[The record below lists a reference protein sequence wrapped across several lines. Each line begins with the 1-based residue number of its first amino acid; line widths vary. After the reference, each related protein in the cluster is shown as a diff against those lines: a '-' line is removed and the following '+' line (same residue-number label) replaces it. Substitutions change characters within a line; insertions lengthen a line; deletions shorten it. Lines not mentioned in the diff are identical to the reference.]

1 MSGLKIN
8 TMKTK
13 VIWIGRKRFCKDK
26 LNVSKVLEWGI
37 TEFNLLGLEFNVDL
51 DRMIRKNYLDAIGQ
65 SKQILTNWKKNLTPF
80 GKITVIKT
88 FIISKFN
95 HLFIALPNPSP
106 ETVKSISDIMYK
118 FIWDDKPD
126 KVNRHQICK
135 DYLHGGLKTLDLE
148 KFIKSLKLT
157 WIKHL
162 VRDLESPWANLINS
176 QLNLSKK
183 LFSFGP
189 AWCEKSK
196 IDNPFW
202 KVILNAWLYFSQEYP
217 VKEDLDILHSPL
229 WFNKVLVSIPYFS
242 KSGMKKE

>member
-1 MSGLKIN
+1 
-8 TMKTK
+8 
-13 VIWIGRKRFCKDK
+13 
-26 LNVSKVLEWGI
+26 
-37 TEFNLLGLEFNVDL
+37 
-51 DRMIRKNYLDAIGQ
+51 
-65 SKQILTNWKKNLTPF
+65 
-80 GKITVIKT
+80 
-88 FIISKFN
+88 
-95 HLFIALPNPSP
+95 
-106 ETVKSISDIMYK
+106 MYK

-135 DYLHGGLKTLDLE
+135 DYLDGALKMLDLE

-202 KVILNAWLYFSQEYP
+202 KDVLNAWLYISQECP
-217 VKEDLDILHSPL
+217 VEEDLDILHSPL
-229 WFNKVLVSIPYFS
+229 WFNKSISQYPYFS